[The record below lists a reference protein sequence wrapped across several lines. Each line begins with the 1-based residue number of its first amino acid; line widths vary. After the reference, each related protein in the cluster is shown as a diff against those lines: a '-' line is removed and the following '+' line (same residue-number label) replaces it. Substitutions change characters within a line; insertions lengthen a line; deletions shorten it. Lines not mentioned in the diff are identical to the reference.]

1 MQNKINFNKTT
12 LFLIGIFLV
21 YFISC
26 FYVGSFHEPWADEA
40 QAWLVARDC
49 SIKDLIFNS
58 LRYEGHPILWYL
70 ILKFV
75 QIFHFP
81 YDNINLISLFFG
93 SLGVYLFLF
102 KTKTPLFLK
111 ATIPFCYY
119 IFYQYSVVSRNHCL
133 IFPILMLISMVYPQK
148 EKSII
153 KYSLLLILLAS
164 VSFHGYFISFI
175 LFIDFVISLFK
186 KINFK
191 QSVPVFIVLL
201 NYILT
206 FLYLNKPADGSFPA
220 SFGNIQDL
228 FFMVKDRFSN
238 LFFNVQF
245 AVEPLKILLMSFVIL
260 FLLRVINT
268 ICINKSQKTLLYVL
282 NFSFLGLLSIF
293 YCNDWH
299 LGYEFLVIV
308 FSIVVMC
315 NTNNIQKIDVKSN
328 KSFYFFIIIVLISQL
343 IWTVKSSIFEKRYL
357 YSASAEVVKY
367 LKENKFENNK
377 IVGMNFHVIAV
388 NPYFEKNIFSNTP
401 YAYWYW
407 RKDTLK
413 DINFYENPIILFDK
427 FGKSEIFENPDKYG
441 IKEYI
446 NKNYD
451 IIVFKANLISKGR
464 FKEDLTLTLC
474 VPKNKAIVDE

>member
-12 LFLIGIFLV
+12 LFLIGIFLT

-26 FYVGSFHEPWADEA
+26 FYVGYFHEPWADEA
-40 QAWLVARDC
+40 QAWLISRDC
-49 SIKDLIFNS
+49 SIKDLIFNT

-119 IFYQYSVVSRNHCL
+119 IFYQYSIIARNHCL
-133 IFPILMLISMVYPQK
+133 IFPILMLISIVYPQK

-153 KYSLLLILLAS
+153 KYSLLLILLAA

-191 QSVPVFIVLL
+191 QSIPIVITFL
-201 NYILT
+201 NYVLT
-206 FLYLNKPADGSFPA
+206 YLYLQKPADCSFPA
-220 SFGNIQDL
+220 NIINMQSFI
-228 FFMVKDRFSN
+228 FKVKERFSN
-238 LFFNVQF
+238 LFFNVPS
-245 AVEPLKILLMSFVIL
+245 AYEPTNILSLVLTGFTIFFIIGM
-260 FLLRVINT
+260 INT
-268 ICINKSQKTLLYVL
+268 VCINKSQKTLLYVL
-282 NFSFLGLLSIF
+282 NFSFLTLLCVF

-299 LGYEFLVIV
+299 LGYEFLIII

-315 NTNNIQKIDVKSN
+315 NANNIQKIDFKSN
-328 KSFYFFIIIVLISQL
+328 KAFCILLSIVLAFQL
-343 IWTVKSSIFEKRYL
+343 FWTLSSSALEIFFTYSSGAKVAEYIKKNNLEKD
-357 YSASAEVVKY
+357 
-367 LKENKFENNK
+367 K
-377 IVGMNFHVIAV
+377 IIGMYFHTIVV
-388 NPYFEKNIFSNTP
+388 NPYFEKNVFSNTP
-401 YAYWYW
+401 KAYWYW
-407 RKDTLK
+407 KDNTLK
-413 DINFYENPIILFDK
+413 NINFLENPIILFDK
-427 FGKSEIFENPDKYG
+427 FGKSEMSKNSEKQDLK
-441 IKEYI
+441 KYI
-446 NKNYD
+446 NEKYD
-451 IIVFKANLISKGR
+451 IIDFKANLISKGG
-464 FKEDLTLTLC
+464 FKEDLTVTLC
-474 VPKNKAIVDE
+474 IPKNKAK